1 MYTLSEQSE
10 LQLVFQAKDAL
21 ENLREAGFL
30 HFIVL
35 DDHDMIWYLTTFFM
49 PCASLRGVCVRYA
62 EADAQSQA
70 IR

>member
-21 ENLREAGFL
+21 ENLREAGCL

-35 DDHDMIWYLTTFFM
+35 DDHDMIWYLTTFFV
-49 PCASLRGVCVRYA
+49 PCACVR
-62 EADAQSQA
+62 
-70 IR
+70 

>member
-1 MYTLSEQSE
+1 MYTLSDQCD

-35 DDHDMIWYLTTFFM
+35 DDHDMIWYLTTFS
-49 PCASLRGVCVRYA
+49 PSCRVHVCVCGA
-62 EADAQSQA
+62 CL
-70 IR
+70 IG

>member
-1 MYTLSEQSE
+1 MYTLSDQCD

-35 DDHDMIWYLTTFFM
+35 DDHDMIWYLTTSHLLL
-49 PCASLRGVCVRYA
+49 AVCVCARA
-62 EADAQSQA
+62 VRA
-70 IR
+70 